1 MFIGCYVVYKRD
13 SSGKVKSIVV
23 GNQIMFG
30 YIISTDKSTGLLLQ
44 ATAGVLHGTVDKDQ
58 HSLVNLVK
66 FISDLALKR
75 KGILI
80 VFRGFL
86 SHFYCGSFYFWSPV
100 ALTVMPPSLI
110 KALVQIFKGVHS

>member
-1 MFIGCYVVYKRD
+1 MVYKHD

-44 ATAGVLHGTVDKDQ
+44 ATAGVLHGTVDRGLDKDQ
-58 HSLVNLVK
+58 HSLVNLIK
-66 FISDLALKR
+66 FVSDLALKR